1 LIDVESVFDEI
12 PFSRIESFYVAT
24 EGRFTAF
31 VTVVDSGNML
41 ELSVWDPEVKIVLDD
56 TEFPRYSL
64 ECMRPTVATR
74 SSREVFVDDAVDLSI
89 CGIDQP
95 RCRGVSLDEE
105 PPPELPDLEDVDAD
119 FVAQCRRRGEL
130 EALVIGRRAIT
141 CESCSCLQAYEET
154 VRIADLAALPDWWP
168 CGDLLETCTD
178 EDEDAFAS
186 YSATCAQAQR
196 EGELDSAEDE

>member
-1 LIDVESVFDEI
+1 
-12 PFSRIESFYVAT
+12 
-24 EGRFTAF
+24 
-31 VTVVDSGNML
+31 
-41 ELSVWDPEVKIVLDD
+41 
-56 TEFPRYSL
+56 
-64 ECMRPTVATR
+64 
-74 SSREVFVDDAVDLSI
+74 LSI

-95 RCRGVSLDEE
+95 HCRGVSLNEE
-105 PPPELPDLEDVDAD
+105 PAPELPDLEDVDAD